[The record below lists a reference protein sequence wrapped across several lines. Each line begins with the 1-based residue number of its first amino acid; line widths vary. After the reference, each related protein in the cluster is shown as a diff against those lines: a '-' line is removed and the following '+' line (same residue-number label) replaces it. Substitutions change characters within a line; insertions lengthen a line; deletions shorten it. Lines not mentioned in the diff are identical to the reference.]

1 MISQYDQQN
10 FAQYKPISM
19 QEMWAP
25 AAAMRQQHDQ
35 LQEEYAQ
42 QEEQGGLSLLGIDPV
57 KDKVAYDIQQNYI
70 ARTKDAADQLA
81 TKGFIDSGRR
91 RGLMEIKSLYT
102 NQVVPLQNQLK
113 IRQERA
119 DMLYKMKLQNPTYR
133 ATMDPNS
140 VSLTSGLKDP
150 NAFNFDG
157 VSGSDLYNS
166 AAKKL
171 EQLSKTINQDVPE
184 LKKMPKLS
192 FQYFTAIQ
200 SGATP
205 DQAANAMKR
214 EGYDPAVVDK
224 MTNMIHGTID
234 STMREFG
241 VYDKFKGNDKAIN
254 ELWDSTSQAAYNAI
268 GTKQFGNV
276 TDQAGMHSWQRS
288 LAQKDEQERL
298 QQANKQNI
306 LEDPEVVNDEL
317 YKKHSSLIDYMKS
330 GKYKSSKRKNGFD
343 YDAEI
348 KKIDN
353 SDLPQWRKDAAKKGI
368 AQSRMFDSSIDNTM
382 DKKIEA
388 LGKKYKT
395 TDINEIIKREQQ
407 ELEKTKQLISVRYY
421 NSADNSASKQIIE
434 NLKFSNDPKD
444 KEFVKSLPK
453 LKSGDVDYSSI
464 RTGIS
469 PIKGYVVE
477 YVDENGKIKQNKI
490 HSSKTGSPTL
500 MNYNP
505 ENLTKTY
512 DKMIRGDFN
521 VKDIELM
528 GEFINTSNLSEKQR
542 KELGLPSGMYIGA
555 NDDGTGT
562 ISTFTKS
569 QIEKGLEDEDVFD
582 YLNGRLNTIHQTSEA
597 RFYSKNGEFIIK

>member
-1 MISQYDQQN
+1 MD
-10 FAQYKPISM
+10 
-19 QEMWAP
+19 E
-25 AAAMRQQHDQ
+25 
-35 LQEEYAQ
+35 
-42 QEEQGGLSLLGIDPV
+42 
-57 KDKVAYDIQQNYI
+57 
-70 ARTKDAADQLA
+70 TKRAADELA

-91 RGLMEIKSLYT
+91 RNLYGLKQQY
-102 NQVVPLQNQLK
+102 NQNVVPLQNQLK

-133 ATMDPNS
+133 ATLDPNS
-140 VSLTSGLKDP
+140 IALTAGLKDP

-157 VSGSDLYNS
+157 VAGSDLYNS

-171 EQLSKTINQDVPE
+171 EQLSKTIDQDIPE
-184 LKKMPKLS
+184 LKKMPRLS

-205 DQAANAMKR
+205 EQAANAMKR
-214 EGYDPAVVDK
+214 EGYDPTTVDR
-224 MTNMIHGTID
+224 MTNMIHNTID
-234 STMREFG
+234 STMQEFG
-241 VYDKFKGNDKAIN
+241 VYDKFKNDPKTIE
-254 ELWDSTSQAAYNAI
+254 ELWNTTSQAAYSAI

-276 TDQAGMHSWQRS
+276 TDQAGMHSWQRR
-288 LAQKDEQERL
+288 LARKDEEERL

-306 LEDPEVVNDEL
+306 LEDPEIVNDEL
-317 YKKHSSLIDYMKS
+317 YKKHSSVIDYMKS

-368 AQSRMFDSSIDNTM
+368 AQSRMFDSSVDNTM

-388 LGKKYKT
+388 LSRKYKT
-395 TDINEIIKREQQ
+395 TNINEIIKREQQ

-453 LKSGDVDYSSI
+453 LKNGEVDYSSV

-521 VKDIELM
+521 VKDIESL

-542 KELGLPSGMYIGA
+542 KELGLPVGVYIGA

-569 QIEKGLEDEDVFD
+569 QIEKGLEDIDVFE

-597 RFYSKNGEFIIK
+597 RFYSKNGEFIIN

>member
-1 MISQYDQQN
+1 
-10 FAQYKPISM
+10 
-19 QEMWAP
+19 
-25 AAAMRQQHDQ
+25 
-35 LQEEYAQ
+35 
-42 QEEQGGLSLLGIDPV
+42 
-57 KDKVAYDIQQNYI
+57 
-70 ARTKDAADQLA
+70 
-81 TKGFIDSGRR
+81 
-91 RGLMEIKSLYT
+91 
-102 NQVVPLQNQLK
+102 
-113 IRQERA
+113 
-119 DMLYKMKLQNPTYR
+119 
-133 ATMDPNS
+133 
-140 VSLTSGLKDP
+140 
-150 NAFNFDG
+150 
-157 VSGSDLYNS
+157 
-166 AAKKL
+166 
-171 EQLSKTINQDVPE
+171 
-184 LKKMPKLS
+184 
-192 FQYFTAIQ
+192 
-200 SGATP
+200 
-205 DQAANAMKR
+205 
-214 EGYDPAVVDK
+214 
-224 MTNMIHGTID
+224 
-234 STMREFG
+234 
-241 VYDKFKGNDKAIN
+241 
-254 ELWDSTSQAAYNAI
+254 
-268 GTKQFGNV
+268 
-276 TDQAGMHSWQRS
+276 
-288 LAQKDEQERL
+288 
-298 QQANKQNI
+298 
-306 LEDPEVVNDEL
+306 
-317 YKKHSSLIDYMKS
+317 
-330 GKYKSSKRKNGFD
+330 
-343 YDAEI
+343 
-348 KKIDN
+348 
-353 SDLPQWRKDAAKKGI
+353 
-368 AQSRMFDSSIDNTM
+368 MFDSSIDNTM

-395 TDINEIIKREQQ
+395 TNINEIIKREQQ

-453 LKSGDVDYSSI
+453 LKSGDVDYSSV

-521 VKDIELM
+521 VKDIESL

-542 KELGLPSGMYIGA
+542 KELGLPSGVYIGA